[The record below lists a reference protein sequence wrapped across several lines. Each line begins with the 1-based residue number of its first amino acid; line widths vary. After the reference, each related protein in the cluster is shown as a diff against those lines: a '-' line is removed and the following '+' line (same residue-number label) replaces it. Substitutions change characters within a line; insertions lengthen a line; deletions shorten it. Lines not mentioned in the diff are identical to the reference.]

1 MYWASAVQRL
11 RLKSIALV
19 PSMIR
24 WAPAIGAGS
33 ANRGFHPESAWL
45 LLGVFVAVRRV
56 LDPRLPVQVGRASG
70 YRPAP
75 AG

>member
-1 MYWASAVQRL
+1 MGECRLALEAEIDRFGAVDD
-11 RLKSIALV
+11 
-19 PSMIR
+19 P

-33 ANRGFHPESAWL
+33 ANRGIHPESAWL
-45 LLGVFVAVRRV
+45 LPSVFVAVRRV
-56 LDPRLPVQVGRASG
+56 PDRRLPVQAGRASG

>member
-1 MYWASAVQRL
+1 
-11 RLKSIALV
+11 
-19 PSMIR
+19 MIR

-33 ANRGFHPESAWL
+33 ANRGIHPESAWL
-45 LLGVFVAVRRV
+45 LPSVFVAVRRV
-56 LDPRLPVQVGRASG
+56 PDRRLPVHAGRASG